1 MIRTRRPL
9 LRLLLLVWVLL
20 SCSRAL
26 AVEPPGLKKISFLP
40 QWLPQ
45 AQFAGYY
52 MAQHKGY
59 YRAHGIELTIIQGG
73 PSRSPTEYLK
83 EKKADIVTLWLSSA
97 LQLTAQGVD
106 VVNVGQ
112 IMPRSALM
120 LVAKTSSGIKTPAD
134 MNGKKIALWPA
145 DFQIQPKAFFD
156 KFDLTVQ
163 IVTTE
168 SPVNLFLRDG
178 VQVSS
183 LMWYNEYHTLINSG
197 LDPQEMQLF
206 SFDDYGLN
214 FPEDGLYLLRETF
227 EKDREAACAF
237 AAASMEGW
245 HYAFAHPE
253 EAVDLMVSIMEAA
266 HIPANRVHQRW
277 MLDRIRDLT
286 MPDAKGHQMG
296 DLQVEDYQRVGDVLV
311 ANGLIKSV
319 PPFASFFEKCTQHD
333 QK

>member
-1 MIRTRRPL
+1 MIRIRTL
-9 LRLLLLVWVLL
+9 LRVLLLTWLALD
-20 SCSRAL
+20 CSRAG
-26 AVEPPGLKKISFLP
+26 ATESSDLKKFSFLP

-52 MAQHKGY
+52 MAQHKGF
-59 YRAHGIELTIIQGG
+59 YRRHGIDLTIIPGG
-73 PSRSPTEYLK
+73 PLHSPTEYLK

-97 LQLTAQGVD
+97 LQLIDHGVE

-120 LVAKTSSGIKTPAD
+120 LVAKTSSGIQTPAD
-134 MNGKKIALWPA
+134 MNGKKIALWPS
-145 DFQIQPKAFFD
+145 DFQIQPNAFFD
-156 KFDLTVQ
+156 KFDLKVR

-183 LMWYNEYHTLINSG
+183 IMWYNEYHTLINSG
-197 LDPQEMQLF
+197 LDPKEMRLF

-214 FPEDGLYLLRETF
+214 FPEDGIYLLRETF
-227 EKDREAACAF
+227 DKDPEAACAF

-245 HYAFAHPE
+245 RYAFAHPE
-253 EAVDLMVSIMEAA
+253 EAVDLMVRVMNAA
-266 HIPANRVHQRW
+266 HVPANKVHQRW

-286 MPDAKGHQMG
+286 ASDANGHEMG
-296 DLQVEDYQRVGDVLV
+296 KLKVEDYRRVGDILMT
-311 ANGLIKSV
+311 NGLIRAV
-319 PPFASFFEKCTQHD
+319 PPYASFFQECSDHD
-333 QK
+333 QR